1 MFCLNSANLSREKL
15 LSHVGKDLLNIKLPQ
30 APMTDLGIQIR
41 EANWR
46 IGLKR
51 RGQIYGG

>member
-30 APMTDLGIQIR
+30 APNDRLG
-41 EANWR
+41 NS
-46 IGLKR
+46 KM
-51 RGQIYGG
+51 GQIGGEG